1 MYSFWDV
8 VGMKKVDI
16 LQKIGEEQMKKQ
28 VALQIGVKVS
38 SPSPVSSIQ
47 GVLTTKLTLVK
58 KIAQQFELTAIPSYD

>member
-47 GVLTTKLTLVK
+47 RVLTTKLTLVK